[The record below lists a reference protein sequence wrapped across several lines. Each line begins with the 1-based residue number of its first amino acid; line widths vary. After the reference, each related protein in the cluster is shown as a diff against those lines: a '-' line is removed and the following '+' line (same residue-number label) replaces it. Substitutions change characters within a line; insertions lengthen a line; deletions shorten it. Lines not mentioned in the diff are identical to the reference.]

1 MAVTRARVPNSD
13 KLLAFIF
20 GVVFLSAILV
30 IAIFIPNPSG
40 FSYTVFRI
48 VLALAAAGVGAVI
61 PGFLNVEYRNIV
73 RAGGAIALFVIV
85 YFFPPVPPAPSPPPA
100 VAPDAPPPPVA
111 NARSAAEQWLA
122 VLDSGNFPAAYEA
135 MSEAARLRYGRNEMI
150 EAFTRARA
158 HLGPA
163 QSRVF
168 DRSSSL
174 TDPPGSPKGH
184 YQMYGFKTKF
194 ANVTMPL
201 YESVQLYGDDGQW
214 KPVGI
219 FVFMKNAAGQM
230 VPYEPAEPAA
240 PAAPAARS

>member
-1 MAVTRARVPNSD
+1 MVATRARVPTSD

-20 GVVFLSAILV
+20 GVVFISVLLV

-85 YFFPPVPPAPSPPPA
+85 YFFPPVPPGEMPGPAAP
-100 VAPDAPPPPVA
+100 PDRAPPPVET
-111 NARSAAEQWLA
+111 ARSAAEEWLA
-122 VLDSGNFPAAYEA
+122 VLDSGNFPAAYAA
-135 MSEAARLRYGRNEMI
+135 MSEAARIRFGRNEMVG
-150 EAFTRARA
+150 AFSRARE

-163 QSRVF
+163 QSRSF
-168 DRSSSL
+168 DRSSSM
-174 TDPPGSPKGH
+174 TDPPGSPKGD

-194 ANVTMPL
+194 ANVATPL
-201 YESVQLYGDDGQW
+201 YESVQLYGENGRW

-219 FVFMKNAAGQM
+219 FVFTKNAAGQM
-230 VPYEPAEPAA
+230 VPYEPPEPPAA
-240 PAAPAARS
+240 PPRS